1 MNILILG
8 SGGRVHALAWN
19 LAASPLTNRLYCA
32 PGNAGIAQ
40 EAECVAM
47 DNGDHQAVVAF
58 CKAQAIDFVIVG
70 PEIPLVAGIV
80 DDLEA
85 AGIKAFGPSRAAARL
100 EGSKGFTKDVCRAN
114 KIPTAA
120 YERCTAAAPATEY
133 VRRTGAPVVIKAD
146 GLAAGKGVV
155 VATTI
160 AEAEAA
166 IDMMFGGALAEA
178 GASVVVEEFLTG
190 EEASFFVLCDG
201 DSVVPLATA
210 QDHKRVFDGDQ
221 GPNTGGMGAYSPAPV
236 MTPQMCE
243 RALAEIVRPTIRAMK
258 AQGMPYKGV
267 LYAGLMITAQGPKL
281 IEYNVRFG
289 DPETQVLMLRLMSD
303 LVPALVAA
311 RDGMLKSFDLRWYA
325 DAALTVVMA
334 AKGYPGAY
342 RKGTLIEGLDAAGQ
356 VEGVEIFHAGTR
368 ADGARVLANG
378 GRVLNVSAL
387 GASVGAA
394 QARAYAAIDKIRWP
408 DGFCRRH

>member
-8 SGGRVHALAWN
+8 SGGREHALAWK
-19 LAASPLTNRLYCA
+19 LAASPLTDRLYCA

-40 EAECVAM
+40 EAECLAM

-100 EGSKGFTKDVCRAN
+100 EGSKGFTKDLCRTN

-120 YERCTAAAPATEY
+120 YERFTAAAPAKAY
-133 VRRTGAPVVIKAD
+133 ARRRGAPIVIKAD

-155 VATTI
+155 VAATI
-160 AEAEAA
+160 AEADAA
-166 IDMMFGGALAEA
+166 IDTMFGGGLGEA
-178 GASVVVEEFLTG
+178 GTTVVVEEFLTG

-210 QDHKRVFDGDQ
+210 QDHKRAFDGEE

-236 MTPQMCE
+236 MTPE
-243 RALAEIVRPTIRAMK
+243 IERRALDEIVLPTIRAMK
-258 AQGMPYKGV
+258 AMGTPYKGV
-267 LYAGLMITAQGPKL
+267 LYAGLMITDEGPKL

-289 DPETQVLMLRLMSD
+289 DPECQVLMLRLMSD
-303 LVPALVAA
+303 LLPALTAED
-311 RDGMLKSFDLRWYA
+311 RKS
-325 DAALTVVMA
+325 VV
-334 AKGYPGAY
+334 
-342 RKGTLIEGLDAAGQ
+342 
-356 VEGVEIFHAGTR
+356 
-368 ADGARVLANG
+368 
-378 GRVLNVSAL
+378 
-387 GASVGAA
+387 
-394 QARAYAAIDKIRWP
+394 
-408 DGFCRRH
+408 